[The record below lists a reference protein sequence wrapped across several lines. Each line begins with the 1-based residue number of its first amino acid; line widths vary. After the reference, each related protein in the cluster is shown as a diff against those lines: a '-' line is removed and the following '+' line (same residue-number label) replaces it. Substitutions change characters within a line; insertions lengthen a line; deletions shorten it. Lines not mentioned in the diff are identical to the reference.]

1 MSNESIVKN
10 SLTDWQRLAAM
21 TDEDIDFSDCP
32 EATPE
37 MFENVLVKRKGV
49 VVRKSLA
56 VPNQEFS
63 VNQDQYLRKLWNWA
77 FHEDDLFDA
86 RMQGFLTTNTLII
99 AVAGFVLSKENP
111 SQEFL
116 FFVTGFG
123 FFVSII
129 LLFVQYRIAKTVDKL
144 SNLLHEKEPVFREV
158 FPKRAYFVWVKLAL
172 PSIIVLGWVG
182 FGIWVYASI

>member
-1 MSNESIVKN
+1 MSNESIAKS
-10 SLTDWQRLAAM
+10 SLTDWKRLAAM

-37 MFENVLVKRKGV
+37 MFADVLIKRNGV
-49 VVRKSLA
+49 IVRKS
-56 VPNQEFS
+56 PTKPTSQIDQE
-63 VNQDQYLRKLWNWA
+63 QYLRKLWNWA

-99 AVAGFVLSKENP
+99 AVAGFVLTKQNP

-123 FFVSII
+123 FFVSLI
-129 LLFVQYRIAKTVDKL
+129 LFFVQYRIARTVGKI
-144 SNLLHEKEPVFREV
+144 SSLLHEKEPVFREV
-158 FPKRAYFVWVKLAL
+158 FPQRAYFVWVKLAL
-172 PSIIVLGWVG
+172 PFIIILGWIG
-182 FGIWVYASI
+182 FGSWVYASL